1 MDLLKIESF
10 QDAIVTVMG
19 LGRYGGGG
27 GLSATKWLLKHGS
40 QIVITDLKDAEEL
53 QESVSSVMIWFNKYR
68 EEFPN
73 RTIYQPLFILGQ
85 HRSEDFLSVDCVVQS
100 PGVQS
105 ETEFVQQAKN
115 KGVAIESDV
124 SLFFRYFPF
133 PTIAVTGTRG
143 KTTTTRLLGAMLK
156 KMDTGAVIAGNIV
169 MSPLEVL
176 DDLLTKKEPTPV
188 VIELSSWILE
198 SLPKAFADM
207 KKGPDIAVIT
217 NVFPD
222 HLSRYKDFEAYISS
236 KEIMIAQQTPAQ
248 FTVLNYD
255 NEPLQ
260 KLAKK
265 VKGKLFW
272 CSSTPQEHD
281 GCYLQNGQIIFR
293 QNSLDTV
300 ILPIA
305 ELGLKSPENLE
316 NVLTATC
323 AAMLR
328 GVKVADVTSTLREF
342 VGASEPQELV
352 REVDEITFINDTV
365 AITPNATIDAL
376 KKFGGHGEV
385 VLIAGGEDLSV
396 DYKELIET
404 IIKSCKHVILLPGTA
419 SDSFETRLHG
429 QVETER
435 ALEMVDAVAKARMAA
450 VRGTVVLLSPA
461 APGAPLF
468 ANEFVRGE
476 EFRDAVR
483 ML

>member
-1 MDLLKIESF
+1 MDLLKQESF

-27 GLSATKWLLKHGS
+27 GLSATKWLLRHGS
-40 QIVITDLKDAEEL
+40 QIVITDLKDAAEL
-53 QESVSSVMIWFNKYR
+53 KESVDGVMEWFNKYR
-68 EEFPN
+68 ELFPD

-85 HRSEDFLSVDCVVQS
+85 HRPEDFLSVDCVVQS

-105 ETEFVQQAKN
+105 EVEFVQQAKD

-156 KMDTGAVIAGNIV
+156 KMDEGAVMAGNIV

-176 DDLLTKKEPTPV
+176 DELIAKKSPTPV

-198 SLPKAFADM
+198 SLPTVFSDL

-222 HLSRYKDFEAYISS
+222 HLSRYADFDAYIAS
-236 KEIMIAQQTPAQ
+236 KEIMIAKQTPAQ

-255 NEPLQ
+255 NEPLR
-260 KLAKK
+260 KLAEK
-265 VKGKLFW
+265 VTGKLFW
-272 CSSTPQEHD
+272 CSGTSQEHD
-281 GCYLQNGQIIFR
+281 GCYVKNGQVVFR
-293 QNSLDTV
+293 QDNLETV
-300 ILPIA
+300 ILPVV
-305 ELGLKSPENLE
+305 ELGLQSPENLE
-316 NVLTATC
+316 NVLTAAC

-328 GVKVADVTSTLREF
+328 GVKVADVAATLKEF

-352 REVDEITFINDTV
+352 REVDDITFINDTV
-365 AITPNATIDAL
+365 AITPNATIEAL
-376 KKFGGHGEV
+376 KKFGGHGDV
-385 VLIAGGEDLSV
+385 VLIAGGEDQSV
-396 DYKELIET
+396 DYKELIEA
-404 IIKSCKHVILLPGTA
+404 IARSCKHVILLPGTA
-419 SDSFETRLHG
+419 SDSFETMLQG
-429 QVETER
+429 KIETER
-435 ALEMVDAVAKARMAA
+435 ALEMADAVMKARAAA

-476 EFRDAVR
+476 QFRDAVR
-483 ML
+483 TL